1 MIHRKHQKL
10 VFSFFIALLMSGI
23 MSFVI
28 TLFNLGFVANI
39 IQRWLQAWGFAFS
52 IAFPTVIIVSPLV
65 HKLVELV
72 LRQEDHN

>member
-28 TLFNLGFVANI
+28 TLFNLGFVSDI

-52 IAFPTVIIVSPLV
+52 IAFPTVIVISPLV

-72 LRQEDHN
+72 LHEEYDH